1 MQMYEYFGTF
11 KRGEDQRAG
20 LAREWIYDS
29 CNLCIGRLQD
39 SPEMLGKI
47 ADYIMKHNL
56 C

>member
-1 MQMYEYFGTF
+1 MYEYFGTF

-29 CNLCIGRLQD
+29 CNLCIGRLHD